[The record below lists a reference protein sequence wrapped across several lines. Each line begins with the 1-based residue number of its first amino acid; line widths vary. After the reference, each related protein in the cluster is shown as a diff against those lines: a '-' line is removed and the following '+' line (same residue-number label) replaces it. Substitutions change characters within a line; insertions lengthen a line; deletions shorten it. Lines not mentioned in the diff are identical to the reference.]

1 MFLIDR
7 YTFNEN
13 FMQDEEKW
21 YIRRRMLNK
30 MGNTINFVG
39 YVSYLTIKTLTSW
52 VYKLGLDILFCLIP
66 KEDI

>member
-1 MFLIDR
+1 
-7 YTFNEN
+7 
-13 FMQDEEKW
+13 
-21 YIRRRMLNK
+21 MLNK

-39 YVSYLTIKTLTSW
+39 YVSFLTIKTLTSW